1 MSVREAET
9 EQRRTPRQKVIA
21 VVVVVVVAA
30 LGIAGWLALSGA
42 NMFGLGQPKM
52 WTVSGLEAF
61 VDDIDDEFGTTEVV
75 EAYLAE
81 NFATVEVP
89 VDGDA
94 SRTITY
100 KYDGGFTESRK
111 GTRPADESEG
121 LIDLRELDAEKT
133 LALLPDAPAMAGLPD
148 GEVSA
153 ILIMLAYGPDSEVA
167 DVPEVSVHVETE
179 FGETG
184 SVRADLSGDVV
195 SVDATSD

>member
-42 NMFGLGQPKM
+42 NVFGLGQPKM

-61 VDDIDDEFGTTEVV
+61 VDDLDDEFGTTEVV

-111 GTRPADESEG
+111 GTRSADESEG

-133 LALLPDAPAMAGLPD
+133 LALLPDAPAMVGLPD

-153 ILIMLAYGPDSEVA
+153 ILIMLAYGPDSDVA

-195 SVDATSD
+195 SVDAASD

>member
-42 NMFGLGQPKM
+42 NVFGLGQPKM

-121 LIDLRELDAEKT
+121 LIDLRELDAETT
-133 LALLPDAPAMAGLPD
+133 LALLPDAPAMVGLPD

-153 ILIMLAYGPDSEVA
+153 ILIMLAYGPDSDVA

>member
-30 LGIAGWLALSGA
+30 IGIAGWLALSGA
-42 NMFGLGQPKM
+42 NVFGLGQPKM

-61 VDDIDDEFGTTEVV
+61 VDDLDDEFGTTEVV

-133 LALLPDAPAMAGLPD
+133 VALLPDAPAMVGRPD

-153 ILIMLAYGPDSEVA
+153 ILIMLAYGPDSDVA

-195 SVDATSD
+195 SVDAASD

>member
-42 NMFGLGQPKM
+42 NVFGLGQPKM

-61 VDDIDDEFGTTEVV
+61 VDDLDDEFGTTEVV

-133 LALLPDAPAMAGLPD
+133 LALLPDAPAMVGLPD

-153 ILIMLAYGPDSEVA
+153 ILIMLAYGPDSDLA
-167 DVPEVSVHVETE
+167 DVPEVSVHIETE

-195 SVDATSD
+195 SVDSASD

>member
-9 EQRRTPRQKVIA
+9 EQPRTPRQKVIA

-42 NMFGLGQPKM
+42 NVFGLGQPKM

-61 VDDIDDEFGTTEVV
+61 VDDLDDEFGTTEVV

-89 VDGDA
+89 VDGGA

-133 LALLPDAPAMAGLPD
+133 LALLPEAPAMVGLPD

-153 ILIMLAYGPDSEVA
+153 ILIMLAYGPDSDVA
-167 DVPEVSVHVETE
+167 DVPEISVHVETE

-195 SVDATSD
+195 SVDAASD

>member
-42 NMFGLGQPKM
+42 NVFGLGQPKM

-61 VDDIDDEFGTTEVV
+61 VDDLDDEFGTTEVV

-133 LALLPDAPAMAGLPD
+133 LALLPDAPAMVGLPD

-153 ILIMLAYGPDSEVA
+153 ILIMLAYGPDSDVA

-195 SVDATSD
+195 SVDAASD

>member
-42 NMFGLGQPKM
+42 NVFGLGQPKM

>member
-21 VVVVVVVAA
+21 VVVVVVAA
-30 LGIAGWLALSGA
+30 AIGIAGWLALSGA
-42 NMFGLGQPKM
+42 SVFGLGQPKM

-61 VDDIDDEFGTTEVV
+61 VDDLDDEFGTTEVV

-133 LALLPDAPAMAGLPD
+133 VALLPDAPAMVGRPD

-153 ILIMLAYGPDSEVA
+153 ILIMLAYGPDSDVA

-195 SVDATSD
+195 SVDAASD

>member
-9 EQRRTPRQKVIA
+9 EQPRTPRQKVIA

-30 LGIAGWLALSGA
+30 IGIAGWLALSGA
-42 NMFGLGQPKM
+42 NVFGLGQPKM

-61 VDDIDDEFGTTEVV
+61 VDDLDDEFGTTEVV

-133 LALLPDAPAMAGLPD
+133 LALLPEAPAMVGLPD

-153 ILIMLAYGPDSEVA
+153 ILIMLAYGPDSDVA

-195 SVDATSD
+195 SVDAASD

>member
-42 NMFGLGQPKM
+42 NVFGLGQPKM

-61 VDDIDDEFGTTEVV
+61 VDDLDDEFGTTEVV

-121 LIDLRELDAEKT
+121 LIDLRELDAETT

-195 SVDATSD
+195 SVDSASD